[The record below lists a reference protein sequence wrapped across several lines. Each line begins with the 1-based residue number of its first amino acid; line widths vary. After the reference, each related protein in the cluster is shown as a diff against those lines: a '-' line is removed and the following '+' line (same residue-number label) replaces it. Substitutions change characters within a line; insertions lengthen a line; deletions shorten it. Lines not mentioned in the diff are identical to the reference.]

1 MKINKGIYSKVLN
14 KKNIHLFWIN
24 YMSGDQTERRSN
36 TYLFGS
42 GGNFGSRFGYQANM
56 KQIHEFLPS

>member
-1 MKINKGIYSKVLN
+1 
-14 KKNIHLFWIN
+14 
-24 YMSGDQTERRSN
+24 MSGDQTERRII

-42 GGNFGSRFGYQANM
+42 GGNFGSRIGYQANM